1 MTAPD
6 SVAKTTT
13 EVSASLNGSGGAKSS
28 TMPGCEAYNHI
39 HPLQWRGVQQG
50 CGFGLP
56 LISKFW
62 IAFAAATWK
71 WINKTIQVCLGSSS
85 GLMDQN
91 IEMRPKM
98 SGLLWR
104 TAAKVFP
111 KMIARVGRSTTTR
124 LWAVTGWTS
133 SDQCTTN
140 IDICVDDEYVWDDV
154 AQCINV
160 NRCESIGLCMLLCLY
175 AGTNSVLLIGSVY
188 IYRTQFFCVSFCL
201 QFMNLMYLSMYLLIC
216 P

>member
-1 MTAPD
+1 MGAGGRTALPCLGVRPTITYTH
-6 SVAKTTT
+6 SSGVACSRGV
-13 EVSASLNGSGGAKSS
+13 VSDCLSFPNFGSHLQPQHENES
-28 TMPGCEAYNHI
+28 TRRSKFVLD
-39 HPLQWRGVQQG
+39 PLQDLWTKILRWGQ
-50 CGFGLP
+50 
-56 LISKFW
+56 
-62 IAFAAATWK
+62 K
-71 WINKTIQVCLGSSS
+71 WAV
-85 GLMDQN
+85 
-91 IEMRPKM
+91 
-98 SGLLWR
+98 LLWR
-104 TAAKVFP
+104 TAAEVFP

-160 NRCESIGLCMLLCLY
+160 NRCESIGLCMLLCVY
-175 AGTNSVLLIGSVY
+175 VGTNSVLLIGSVY

-201 QFMNLMYLSMYLLIC
+201 QFVNLMYLSMYLLIC